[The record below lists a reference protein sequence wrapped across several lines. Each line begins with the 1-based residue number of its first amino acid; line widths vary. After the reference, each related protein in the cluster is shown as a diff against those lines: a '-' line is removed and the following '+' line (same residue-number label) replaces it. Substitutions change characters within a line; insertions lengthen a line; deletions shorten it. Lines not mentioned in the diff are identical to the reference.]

1 MENWISIASMFPLL
15 FLGVFMGLPVA
26 FCLLGI
32 AFFFGLSVFGSAI
45 GYQLLG
51 TVYTVSTSYEY
62 AAIPL
67 FVFMGVLLE
76 NSGIALQL
84 FESINLWTGRIPG
97 GLAIG
102 AIVMA
107 TLFAAASGIIGAV
120 EVVVGYFSI
129 PAMMKYKYNRGI
141 IAGAICSG
149 GALGTIIPPSI
160 IAVVYGP
167 MARVSIGGLFMG
179 IVIPGLILSGSYI
192 LYIFLRALLRPN
204 DAPMVSKEEFFKH
217 SPLQKVKI
225 TLKSLVP
232 PVFLIAA
239 VLGSIV
245 LGVAAPTEAAAL
257 GALGAVILCALNKKF
272 TPEILK
278 KSVIETVKVTA
289 MIMLI
294 IVGGNS
300 FAGVFMAKGGGALI
314 EHFVGGL
321 HLSPF
326 GMMVIF
332 LFICFLA
339 GFVLDCYSVMLV
351 FVPIFAPMIDRAG
364 INPLW
369 FAVLFLL
376 IIQTSYITPPMA
388 PSIFYLRGIAP
399 PEITIEDMFKG
410 IVPHVICQWAVIGL
424 VLLFPVLAIWLP
436 NIALGRF

>member
-167 MARVSIGGLFMG
+167 MARVSIRGLFMG
-179 IVIPGLILSGSYI
+179 IVIPGLIISGSYI

-204 DAPMVSKEEFFKH
+204 DAPLVSKEEFLNTVHCKRSK
-217 SPLQKVKI
+217 SP
-225 TLKSLVP
+225 LKSLALRYSYCRSP
-232 PVFLIAA
+232 RKHC
-239 VLGSIV
+239 LGSRSTHGSSRTRRTGRCNPV
-245 LGVAAPTEAAAL
+245 CPEQEVHS
-257 GALGAVILCALNKKF
+257 
-272 TPEILK
+272 EILK

-314 EHFVGGL
+314 EHFVGGFIY
-321 HLSPF
+321 HLRDD
-326 GMMVIF
+326 GHF
-332 LFICFLA
+332 LIYMLPCWLCPRLLLSNACFR
-339 GFVLDCYSVMLV
+339 
-351 FVPIFAPMIDRAG
+351 PIFAPMIDRAG

-388 PSIFYLRGIAP
+388 PSIFYLRG
-399 PEITIEDMFKG
+399 MSMSG
-410 IVPHVICQWAVIGL
+410 NYHRRHV
-424 VLLFPVLAIWLP
+424 
-436 NIALGRF
+436 